1 METTREFSEKALL
14 SLKKSVQQALKKKRL
29 LGQYAIMG
37 HKGKPVKV
45 PAEQL
50 PIFDDESHKVN
61 ERIQ

>member
-29 LGQYAIMG
+29 LGHYAIME
-37 HKGKPVKV
+37 HNGKPVKV

-50 PIFDDESHKVN
+50 PLFDDEHQHV
-61 ERIQ
+61 E